1 MVDKKLTTEG
11 RNQKTLNFDLASTRE
26 KLELINNEDKLVA
39 LAVEKELDHIEEGV
53 ELITNTLNNGGRLVY
68 MGAGTSGRLGILD
81 SVECNPTFG
90 VDHTKVI
97 GIIAGGDKAFT
108 RAVEG
113 AEDSKELAI
122 EDMKNINFDE
132 KDILVAIAASGRTPY
147 AIGAVEYARSLGSK
161 TIALTCNK
169 NSILGS
175 TAHVKIEVEVGSEV
189 LTGSTRMKAGT
200 AQKLVLNMLSTAS
213 MGNIGKVYEN
223 LMIDVQVSNIKLQE
237 RAIGIVMQITD
248 STYEDARDTLIKT
261 NNDVKLATIM
271 LMLNISIE
279 EAKTRLVEANG
290 IVRKAL

>member
-39 LAVEKELDHIEEGV
+39 FAVEKELDHIEEGV

-122 EDMKNINFDE
+122 GDMKNINFGE

-169 NSILGS
+169 NSVLGS

-237 RAIGIVMQITD
+237 RAIGIVMQITN

-261 NNDVKLATIM
+261 SNDVKLATIM

-279 EAKTRLVEANG
+279 EARTRLVEANG

>member
-1 MVDKKLTTEG
+1 MVNKNLTTEG

-26 KLELINNEDKLVA
+26 KLELINGEDKLVP
-39 LAVEKELDHIEEGV
+39 LAVEKEINHIEEAV
-53 ELITNTLNNGGRLVY
+53 ELITNALNNGGRLVY

-90 VDHTKVI
+90 VDHTKVV

-122 EDMKNINFDE
+122 SDMKDIYFGE

-147 AIGAVEYARSLGSK
+147 AIGAAEYAKSLGAK

-169 NSILGS
+169 NSILGEVC
-175 TAHVKIEVEVGSEV
+175 HVKIEVEVGPEV

-223 LMIDVQVSNIKLQE
+223 LMIDVQVSNLKLQE
-237 RAIGIVMQITD
+237 RAIGIVMQITGCEYD
-248 STYEDARDTLIKT
+248 RAKEVLVETK
-261 NNDVKLATIM
+261 NDVKLATIM

-279 EAKTRLVEANG
+279 EAKTKLVEANG

>member
-1 MVDKKLTTEG
+1 MVDKKLTTED

-39 LAVEKELDHIEEGV
+39 FAVEKELDHIEEGV

-122 EDMKNINFDE
+122 GDMKNINFGE

-169 NSILGS
+169 NSVLGS

-237 RAIGIVMQITD
+237 RAIGIVMQITN

-261 NNDVKLATIM
+261 SNDVKLATIM

-279 EAKTRLVEANG
+279 EARTRLVEANG